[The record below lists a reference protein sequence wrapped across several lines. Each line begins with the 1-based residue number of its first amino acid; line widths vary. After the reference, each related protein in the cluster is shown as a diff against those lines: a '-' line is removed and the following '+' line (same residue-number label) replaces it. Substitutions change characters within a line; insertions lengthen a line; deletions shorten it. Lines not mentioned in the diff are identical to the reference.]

1 MQIKSTLLIRKMK
14 KIFVMVLMLAC
25 TLSMTACGNSKKEET
40 VSKQEIQVETEDKSI
55 PNVAEDE
62 EIKEEISGIQDDGK
76 GEENSGLNDD
86 GIGYDP
92 YHGEGIGEVIA
103 LTPEEESYMLAQTT
117 NTWLE
122 MSKQDK
128 DDLVVLIGRT
138 LEAAHNY
145 IVADYDELVMM
156 LDNQMEKYYRNGVNE
171 SVLETVHG
179 IYGISDG
186 ERPSGVHDDGKG
198 EKISGLNDD
207 GRGYD
212 PSYGEGIGEV
222 LALTP
227 EEESYML
234 AQTTNT
240 WLEMSQQDKDDLVV
254 LIGRTLEAANN
265 FIVPDYDELVMM
277 LDNQTEKYFR
287 NGVNESVLDTVR
299 SIYRI
304 Y

>member
-1 MQIKSTLLIRKMK
+1 
-14 KIFVMVLMLAC
+14 MVLMLSC
-25 TLSMTACGNSKKEET
+25 TLSLTACGNSKKEET
-40 VSKQEIQVETEDKSI
+40 VSKQETQAETEDKSI

-76 GEENSGLNDD
+76 GEEISGINDD

-92 YHGEGIGEVIA
+92 DHA
-103 LTPEEESYMLAQTT
+103 
-117 NTWLE
+117 
-122 MSKQDK
+122 
-128 DDLVVLIGRT
+128 
-138 LEAAHNY
+138 
-145 IVADYDELVMM
+145 
-156 LDNQMEKYYRNGVNE
+156 
-171 SVLETVHG
+171 
-179 IYGISDG
+179 
-186 ERPSGVHDDGKG
+186 
-198 EKISGLNDD
+198 
-207 GRGYD
+207 
-212 PSYGEGIGEV
+212 EGIGEV

>member
-1 MQIKSTLLIRKMK
+1 MK
-14 KIFVMVLMLAC
+14 KIFVMALTLAC
-25 TLSMTACGNSKKEET
+25 TLSLTACGNSQKEEA
-40 VSKQEIQVETEDKSI
+40 VSKQEVQTETEDKSI
-55 PNVAEDE
+55 PSVAKDDVIE
-62 EIKEEISGIQDDGK
+62 EEISGI
-76 GEENSGLNDD
+76 NDD

-92 YHGEGIGEVIA
+92 NHGEGIGEVIA

-117 NTWLE
+117 NTWLK
-122 MSKQDK
+122 MNQQDK

-156 LDNQMEKYYRNGVNE
+156 LDNQMEKYYRNGVND
-171 SVLETVHG
+171 SVLNTVHD

-186 ERPSGVHDDGKG
+186 EDRPSGIHDDGKG
-198 EKISGLNDD
+198 EDRPSGIYDD
-207 GRGYD
+207 GIGYD
-212 PSYGEGIGEV
+212 PNHGEGIGEV

-254 LIGRTLEAANN
+254 LIGRTLEATNN
-265 FIVPDYDELVMM
+265 FIVPDYDELVSM
-277 LDNQTEKYFR
+277 LDFQTEKYFR
-287 NGVNESVLDTVR
+287 NGVNERVLDTVR
-299 SIYRI
+299 SIYRV